1 MDITDYEERSPQVI
15 DVEAGWVRAFVGDDI
30 PRIGDAL
37 GIRSESGEE
46 VFAAVRRHAGGR
58 TVDAML
64 LGVPTWV
71 QPGVE
76 VFQTDESAHLTA
88 PREGQ
93 SSIDALAISAG
104 KELDTIP
111 FDLRAPK
118 FAELPGARP
127 ALHTGFAAIDRLAPL
142 AHGGLNLIL
151 DTYTGPEAYD
161 ALAAHINAG
170 KPSAAGEFDAVL
182 WLSGDARAPEWATHS
197 LTFDG
202 NAQRQLSALRVFMSW
217 AVWLRDQGQNVLFC
231 AELPPLASRGVVDE
245 VETAMGVS
253 IGEVVDGLGSKL
265 ASTKAGTITTLVR
278 LPLHASASG
287 IEYIIE
293 TMDVGDVDAQI
304 TIDDQG
310 CFDPYRS
317 TSDADLDDEA
327 RSEKQKLLGVLSRA
341 AAARDKAA
349 MLGEFGLE
357 PREEEA
363 LEKAEA
369 LQVRLAE

>member
-1 MDITDYEERSPQVI
+1 MDITDYEERSPQI
-15 DVEAGWVRAFVGDDI
+15 IEVESGWVRAFVGDDI
-30 PRIGDAL
+30 PRTGDAL
-37 GIRSESGEE
+37 GIRSEGGEE

-64 LGVPTWV
+64 LGMPAWV
-71 QPGVE
+71 RPGVE
-76 VFQTDESAHLTA
+76 VFQTEESAHVTA
-88 PREGQ
+88 PKQGQ
-93 SSIDALAISAG
+93 SSVDALAITAG
-104 KELDTIP
+104 KDLDTIP
-111 FDLRAPK
+111 FKLRAPK
-118 FAELPGARP
+118 FAELSGTRP
-127 ALHTGFAAIDRLAPL
+127 ALATGFSAIDRLSPL

-151 DTYTGPEAYD
+151 DTYTGPQAYD
-161 ALAAHINAG
+161 ALAARVH
-170 KPSAAGEFDAVL
+170 AARTRSDEYDAVL
-182 WLSGDARAPEWATHS
+182 WLSGDARAPEWATHE

-202 NAQRQLSALRVFMSW
+202 DAQRQLTALRALMSW

-253 IGEVVDGLGSKL
+253 IGEVVDGLGSTL
-265 ASTKAGTITTLVR
+265 ASTNSGTITTLLR

-310 CFDPYRS
+310 RFDPYRS
-317 TSDADLDDEA
+317 TSDAELDAEA
-327 RSEKQKLLGVLSRA
+327 RSEQQKLLGVLSRA

-369 LQVRLAE
+369 LQERLKA